1 MSSTT
6 RERKTRRTVY
16 TVLLSVCLFLGV
28 ICACLLVAL
37 VLIGKNLAAQS
48 LLNNNNCSTNN
59 SGNGLE
65 ATQFFNDGSL
75 IIRNNT
81 NPATDSEIFND
92 TLNEISV
99 KISVKNPTSRFLST
113 TVSTILPEPEWRPG
127 NRLPRDVKPL
137 HYHLKIHPDLRTGL
151 FNGINNISI
160 ETRNPM
166 DHFVLHGHQFNITD
180 VRMYSTLTD
189 EKIDVINFHN
199 DSFQQLWVVD
209 LEDTLLP
216 GTYWLVLHFSGNM
229 TGNRVGLYTSSYLD
243 ENDNRRYNN

>member
-1 MSSTT
+1 MSSTA

-48 LLNNNNCSTNN
+48 LFNNCSTTTSTN
-59 SGNGLE
+59 E
-65 ATQFFNDGSL
+65 FFNDESL
-75 IIRNNT
+75 IRNNT
-81 NPATDSEIFND
+81 ISAVDSETFND

-99 KISVKNPTSRFLST
+99 KISVKDPTSRLLST
-113 TVSTILPEPEWRPG
+113 TSSTILPEPKWIPG
-127 NRLPRDVKPL
+127 NRLPGDVKPL

-151 FNGINNISI
+151 FNGTNNISI
-160 ETRNPM
+160 ETQHPM

-180 VRMYSTLTD
+180 VHMYSAETD
-189 EKIDVINFHN
+189 EQIDVINFHN
-199 DSFQQLWVVD
+199 DSFHQLWVVD

-216 GTYWLVLHFSGNM
+216 GTYWLILHFSGNM

-243 ENDNRRYNN
+243 ENDNRRYNNFYS